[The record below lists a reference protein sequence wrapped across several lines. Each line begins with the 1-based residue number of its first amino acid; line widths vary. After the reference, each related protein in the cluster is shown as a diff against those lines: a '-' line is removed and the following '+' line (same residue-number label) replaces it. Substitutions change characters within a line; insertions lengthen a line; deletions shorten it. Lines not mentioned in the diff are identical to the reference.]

1 MVFPLDIEVVYTNDE
16 FTDEDVLIATLAEIR
31 LED

>member
-1 MVFPLDIEVVYTNDE
+1 MVFPLEVVYTNDE
-16 FTDEDVLIATLAEIR
+16 FTDEDVLFALADIR

>member
-16 FTDEDVLIATLAEIR
+16 FTDEDVLFALADIR

>member
-1 MVFPLDIEVVYTNDE
+1 MVFPLEVVYTNDE
-16 FTDEDVLIATLAEIR
+16 FTAEDVLFALADIR